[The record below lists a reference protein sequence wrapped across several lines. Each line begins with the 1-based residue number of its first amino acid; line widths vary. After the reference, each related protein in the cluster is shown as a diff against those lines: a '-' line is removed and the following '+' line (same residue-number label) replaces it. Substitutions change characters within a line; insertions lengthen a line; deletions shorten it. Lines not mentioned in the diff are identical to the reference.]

1 MLLRIPSGIL
11 FFAKTKLHI
20 LFAKVWVSNK
30 STDGKVGKDHKSSN
44 KGITDPAELY
54 RKGIMEYLKHI

>member
-30 STDGKVGKDHKSSN
+30 STGGKAGKNHNSPD
-44 KGITDPAELY
+44 KGITESEAT
-54 RKGIMEYLKHI
+54 K

>member
-11 FFAKTKLHI
+11 FFEKTKLHI

-44 KGITDPAELY
+44 KGITESEAT
-54 RKGIMEYLKHI
+54 K

>member
-1 MLLRIPSGIL
+1 MLFADPFGDP

-44 KGITDPAELY
+44 KGITESEAT
-54 RKGIMEYLKHI
+54 K